1 MAKFNKK
8 ENIYSSYAVNNDI
21 NNYPGIDT
29 DIDPTLT
36 EDFIFNNLNLLNQRC
51 IGPLQDAFGDI
62 GITSAYRCKSLNKAL
77 GGVENSQHIKGYA
90 VDLISIG
97 SPSSLLWN
105 WCFQNLPTWNQLI
118 WEYPEKGQ
126 FSNSNTNPSWLHISY
141 IEGNNPKITSIAT
154 KREDLHELYI
164 GENTYKNGEY
174 THGITLAD
182 ENLL

>member
-97 SPSSLLWN
+97 S
-105 WCFQNLPTWNQLI
+105 
-118 WEYPEKGQ
+118 